1 MPTDKKFS
9 CSELSV
15 NHMRNLVTLLE
26 DNQITNVIDMT
37 NGELLA
43 DNKEIDVANELP
55 SINFLS
61 PNYFTHDVPNDNEET
76 KEMIKTKQNK
86 DVELASI
93 VYPVEL

>member
-61 PNYFTHDVPNDNEET
+61 PNYFTHDVPKDNEET